1 MLAGLGSTMY
11 AQRYPELV
19 SRQTNVRQVLLVCG
33 WLGLVW
39 FTALGIVNSEV
50 YLTSR
55 HMWDIPMSSYEN
67 IALVTWIAELAFLIC
82 SCFTKVSVLMFY
94 RRLVDHTVSKYWIW
108 TVICAISFTIS
119 YSLAF
124 ILVLIFNCSPTEAYW
139 KAFNP
144 SWTAQYTCV
153 DTTIVNLLA
162 GIMSIISDLYSV
174 ILPCLMTRHLLLP
187 KAQKLGLFF
196 VFSLGLLAVVASSV
210 RTYWLVRVIT
220 TPVLLNRSAPLTEC
234 STKLGT
240 PAMCQPA
247 YSTYSSGRNSS
258 SVLESCVQHCHHCA
272 SSSENTL
279 AALLRDLDLGALSLP
294 VEAAECLTKSGS
306 FKDKALQ
313 ESPARISKT
322 NKFTT
327 VPNIHRHLQH
337 RPALMTLS

>member
-1 MLAGLGSTMY
+1 MLEGLGLTMY
-11 AQRYPELV
+11 AQQYPELV

-55 HMWDIPMSSYEN
+55 HMWDIPMVTYES

-210 RTYWLVRVIT
+210 RTYWLVRVIKP
-220 TPVLLNRSAPLTEC
+220 PVPLNRNVPLTEY

-240 PAMCQPA
+240 PAMCRPV
-247 YSTYSSGRNSS
+247 YSTFSSGRNSS
-258 SVLESCVQHCHHCA
+258 SVLGSCARHCRRCA
-272 SSSENTL
+272 YSSENTL
-279 AALLRDLDLGALSLP
+279 AALLKDLDSEAPSP
-294 VEAAECLTKSGS
+294 RAEAAECLTKFESS
-306 FKDKALQ
+306 KDKG
-313 ESPARISKT
+313 
-322 NKFTT
+322 
-327 VPNIHRHLQH
+327 
-337 RPALMTLS
+337 